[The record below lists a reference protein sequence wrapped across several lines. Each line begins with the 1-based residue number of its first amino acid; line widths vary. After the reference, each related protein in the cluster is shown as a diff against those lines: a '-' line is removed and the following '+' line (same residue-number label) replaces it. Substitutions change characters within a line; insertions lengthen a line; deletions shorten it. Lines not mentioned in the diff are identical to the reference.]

1 MTERGRLADR
11 FLSRT
16 DWAGCARD
24 PLAGDASNRR
34 YERLTGPGGTRA
46 VLMDAP
52 PGRGE
57 DVRPFVRIAGLLR
70 GWGLS
75 APRIL
80 AQDAAQGF
88 LLLEDLGDDLFARVI
103 AADAA
108 REAPLYEAAT
118 DLLLHLHRHP
128 APDLARLTP
137 PVLAEMTRIAFDCY
151 GAALAGPPPE
161 AAIDALVAR
170 LGRIFAGTI
179 GGDPVLILRDY
190 HAENLLWLPERDG
203 VARVG
208 LLDFQDAV
216 TGHAAYDLVSLL
228 QDARRDIPAA
238 IERSCIDR
246 YVRGAGGDAAGF
258 RTAYALLGVQRSLRI
273 LGVFARLARDH
284 GKTRYLAFMPRVHG
298 HVMHGLR
305 HEALAPVRDD
315 LAALLPEPTPAN
327 LDRLKPR

>member
-1 MTERGRLADR
+1 MTDRGRLADS

-16 DWAGCARD
+16 DWAGCTRGL
-24 PLAGDASNRR
+24 LAGDASNRR
-34 YERLTGPGGTRA
+34 YERLTGPDGTRA

-52 PGRGE
+52 PDRGE
-57 DVRPFVRIAGLLR
+57 DVRPFVRIAELLR

-103 AADAA
+103 EADGA

-118 DLLLHLHRHP
+118 DLLLQLHRHP
-128 APDLARLTP
+128 APELTQLTP
-137 PVLAEMTRIAFDCY
+137 PVLAEMTRIAFDYY
-151 GAALAGPPPE
+151 GAALAGPPPDT
-161 AAIDALVAR
+161 AIDALVAK
-170 LGRIFAGTI
+170 LDRIFADTI
-179 GGDPVLILRDY
+179 GGAPVLVLRDY

-216 TGHAAYDLVSLL
+216 AGHQAYDLVSLL
-228 QDARRDIPAA
+228 QDARRDIPAVV
-238 IERSCIDR
+238 EQSCINR
-246 YVRGAGGDAAGF
+246 YVQGAGCDAMQF
-258 RTAYALLGVQRSLRI
+258 RTAYAVLGVQRSLRI

-284 GKTRYLAFMPRVHG
+284 GKTRYLDFMPRVYG
-298 HVMHGLR
+298 YVMQGLR
-305 HEALAPVRDD
+305 HDALAPVSGD
-315 LAALLPEPTPAN
+315 LATLLPEPTPAN